1 MAKAPEEKEP
11 AAREASIAVVAS
23 DLDEK
28 THAEMLMMYTECA
41 NSVRFAKSQQW
52 TTTGGALAIFMA
64 LGILG
69 ELGPHY
75 GFLTSAILI
84 ISMVVSGATIY
95 SLAIFQFWQQAER
108 GKLNMIA
115 ERFSNV
121 LRDVRAYLPPREA
134 NIHRYILLFFM
145 LAIILVANWL
155 LILYLKPYIH
165 FGGQSG

>member
-11 AAREASIAVVAS
+11 AAGEAIAVVAS

-69 ELGPHY
+69 EVGPHY
-75 GFLTSAILI
+75 GFLTTAILI

-115 ERFSNV
+115 DRFSNV

-134 NIHRYILLFFM
+134 NVHRYILLFFM

-155 LILYLKPYIH
+155 LILYLQPYIH
-165 FGGQSG
+165 FGK

>member
-1 MAKAPEEKEP
+1 MAKAPEQKEP
-11 AAREASIAVVAS
+11 AASEAIAVVAS

-28 THAEMLMMYTECA
+28 THAEMLMMYSECA

-64 LGILG
+64 LGVLG

-115 ERFSNV
+115 DRFSNV
-121 LRDVRAYLPPREA
+121 LRDVRAYLPPHEA
-134 NIHRYILLFFM
+134 NVHRYILLFFM
-145 LAIILVANWL
+145 LAVILTANWL
-155 LILYLKPYIH
+155 LILYLKPYVR
-165 FGGQSG
+165 FGQ

>member
-1 MAKAPEEKEP
+1 MAKAPEEKESSG
-11 AAREASIAVVAS
+11 EAIAVVAS

-52 TTTGGALAIFMA
+52 TTTAGALSLFMA

-69 ELGPHY
+69 EVGPHY
-75 GFLTSAILI
+75 GFLTTAIVI
-84 ISMVVSGATIY
+84 ISMVVSGASIY

-115 ERFSNV
+115 DRFSNV

-134 NIHRYILLFFM
+134 NVHRYILLFFM
-145 LAIILVANWL
+145 LAVILVANWL

-165 FGGQSG
+165 FSK

>member
-11 AAREASIAVVAS
+11 AAGEAIAVVAS

-28 THAEMLMMYTECA
+28 THAEMLMMYSECA
-41 NSVRFAKSQQW
+41 HSVRFAKSQQW

-64 LGILG
+64 LGVLG
-69 ELGPHY
+69 ELGPHF
-75 GFLTSAILI
+75 GFLITAIVI

-134 NIHRYILLFFM
+134 NVHRYILLFFM
-145 LAIILVANWL
+145 LAVILTANWL

>member
-11 AAREASIAVVAS
+11 ASGEAIAVVPS

-28 THAEMLMMYTECA
+28 THAEMLMIYNECA

-75 GFLTSAILI
+75 GFLTTAIII
-84 ISMVVSGATIY
+84 ISMVVSGGRIY
-95 SLAIFQFWQQAER
+95 LLAVFP
-108 GKLNMIA
+108 
-115 ERFSNV
+115 V
-121 LRDVRAYLPPREA
+121 LQE
-134 NIHRYILLFFM
+134 
-145 LAIILVANWL
+145 
-155 LILYLKPYIH
+155 
-165 FGGQSG
+165 GQRR

>member
-11 AAREASIAVVAS
+11 AAGEAIAVVAS
-23 DLDEK
+23 DLDER

-52 TTTGGALAIFMA
+52 TTTGGALAIFVA

-69 ELGPHY
+69 EVAPHY
-75 GFLTSAILI
+75 GFLTTTILV

-115 ERFSNV
+115 DRFSNV

-134 NIHRYILLFFM
+134 NVHRYILLFFM
-145 LAIILVANWL
+145 LAIILTANWL

-165 FGGQSG
+165 FGG

>member
-1 MAKAPEEKEP
+1 MAKAPAEKEP
-11 AAREASIAVVAS
+11 AAGEAIAVVVS

-28 THAEMLMMYTECA
+28 THAEMLMMYSECA

-52 TTTGGALAIFMA
+52 TTTGGALAIFAM
-64 LGILG
+64 LGVLG

-75 GFLTSAILI
+75 GFMTQAIII
-84 ISMVVSGATIY
+84 ISMIVSGGSIY

-108 GKLNMIA
+108 GKLNMIS

-134 NIHRYILLFFM
+134 NVHRYILLFFM
-145 LAIILVANWL
+145 LAVILTANWL
-155 LILYLKPYIH
+155 LILYLKPYIR
-165 FGGQSG
+165 FGA

>member
-11 AAREASIAVVAS
+11 AADEAIAVVPS

-28 THAEMLMMYTECA
+28 THAEMLMLYTECA

-52 TTTGGALAIFMA
+52 SATGGALAIFMA

-69 ELGPHY
+69 EFGPHY
-75 GFLTSAILI
+75 GFLTTAIVI

-134 NIHRYILLFFM
+134 NVHRYILLFFM
-145 LAIILVANWL
+145 LTVILVANWL

-165 FGGQSG
+165 FAK

>member
-11 AAREASIAVVAS
+11 AAGGAIAVVAS

-64 LGILG
+64 LGVLG

-75 GFLTSAILI
+75 GFLTTAIVI
-84 ISMVVSGATIY
+84 ISMVVSGGSLY
-95 SLAIFQFWQQAER
+95 FLAIFPLWPQA
-108 GKLNMIA
+108 
-115 ERFSNV
+115 
-121 LRDVRAYLPPREA
+121 
-134 NIHRYILLFFM
+134 
-145 LAIILVANWL
+145 
-155 LILYLKPYIH
+155 
-165 FGGQSG
+165 

>member
-11 AAREASIAVVAS
+11 AAGEAIAVVAS

-28 THAEMLMMYTECA
+28 THAEMLMMYSECA
-41 NSVRFAKSQQW
+41 SSVRFAKSQQW

-69 ELGPHY
+69 EVAPHY
-75 GFLTSAILI
+75 GFITTAIVI
-84 ISMVVSGATIY
+84 ISMIVSGASIY

-108 GKLNMIA
+108 GKLNMISD
-115 ERFSNV
+115 RFSNV

-134 NIHRYILLFFM
+134 NVHRYILLFFM
-145 LAIILVANWL
+145 LATILTANWL
-155 LILYLKPYIH
+155 LILFLKPYIR
-165 FGGQSG
+165 FGQ

>member
-11 AAREASIAVVAS
+11 AAGEAIAVVAS

-52 TTTGGALAIFMA
+52 TTTGGALAIF
-64 LGILG
+64 
-69 ELGPHY
+69 
-75 GFLTSAILI
+75 
-84 ISMVVSGATIY
+84 
-95 SLAIFQFWQQAER
+95 QFWQQAER

-115 ERFSNV
+115 DRFSNV

-134 NIHRYILLFFM
+134 NVHRYILLFFM

-165 FGGQSG
+165 FSK

>member
-11 AAREASIAVVAS
+11 AADEAIAVVPS

-52 TTTGGALAIFMA
+52 TTTGGALAIFVA

-69 ELGPHY
+69 EFGPHY
-75 GFLTSAILI
+75 GFLTTAVVI

-115 ERFSNV
+115 DRFSNV
-121 LRDVRAYLPPREA
+121 LRDVRAFLPPREA
-134 NIHRYILLFFM
+134 NVHRYILLFFM
-145 LAIILVANWL
+145 LAVILVANWL

-165 FGGQSG
+165 FGK

>member
-11 AAREASIAVVAS
+11 AGGEAIAVVAS

-52 TTTGGALAIFMA
+52 TTTGGALAIFVA
-64 LGILG
+64 LGVLG
-69 ELGPHY
+69 EFGPHY
-75 GFLTSAILI
+75 GFLTTAIVI

-115 ERFSNV
+115 DRFSNV

-134 NIHRYILLFFM
+134 NVHRYILLFFM
-145 LAIILVANWL
+145 LATILIANWL

-165 FGGQSG
+165 FAK